1 MKTLVFI
8 LFIALSFCLSSTGDA
23 APGVNQDVVRGRKL
37 FNDPKLGGGTA
48 GKSCNTCHAD
58 GADLKKAASRSKFM
72 VFEGLFNSLQEV
84 VNTCIVN
91 TMSGKELPMDSGE
104 MKDIVAYIKS
114 LGIKSLGE

>member
-1 MKTLVFI
+1 MMRTLIFV
-8 LFIALSFCLSSTGDA
+8 LTMALWF
-23 APGVNQDVVRGRKL
+23 APALAQDVANGKKL

-72 VFEGLFNSLQEV
+72 VFESLYNSLEEV

-91 TMSGKELPMDSGE
+91 TMSGKELPADSKE

-114 LGIKSLGE
+114 LKN